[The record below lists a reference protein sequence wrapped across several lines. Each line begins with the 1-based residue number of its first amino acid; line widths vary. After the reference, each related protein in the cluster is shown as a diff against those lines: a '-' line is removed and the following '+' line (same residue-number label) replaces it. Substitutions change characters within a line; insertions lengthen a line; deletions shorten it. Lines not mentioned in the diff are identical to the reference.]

1 MKTLRDYIR
10 LFIKEKYL
18 TNNTKKINILL
29 DSTKCIEVDTIIVN
43 KNNFSLSCEIEIE
56 NLLDLPVT
64 KVRFLCDKKLSKIDL
79 EEIEDASSG
88 KIQINISPR
97 LKDIGD
103 NFILYFDCMQLPK
116 IYTDSFLYKLD
127 IFNPSLYHALKK
139 HNNTVISYINY
150 NLAIEY
156 IHEHKDELS
165 ELYNIY
171 EDSDHVFLEKIYE
184 KILELKNNKFIIRNL
199 DDSSRPCYIIKA
211 VSEHHLKFMS
221 KNWQKYF
228 YCQKKWQKSI
238 FLAF

>member
-1 MKTLRDYIR
+1 MKILRDYIR

-18 TNNTKKINILL
+18 TNNTKKINVLL

-43 KNNFSLSCEIEIE
+43 KNNFSLSCEIE

-64 KVRFLCDKKLSKIDL
+64 KVRFLCNKKLSKINL
-79 EEIEDASSG
+79 EEIEYVSSG
-88 KIQINISPR
+88 KIKINISPR

-103 NFILYFDCMQLPK
+103 NFILYFDCITLPK

-127 IFNPSLYHALKK
+127 ILNPSLYIVLKK
-139 HNNTVISYINY
+139 HNNTIISYINY

-156 IHEHKDELS
+156 IHEHKYELS
-165 ELYNIY
+165 ELYNIH

-184 KILELKNNKFIIRNL
+184 KILELKNSKFVIRNL

-238 FLAF
+238 FLVF

>member
-18 TNNTKKINILL
+18 TNNTKKINVLL

-43 KNNFSLSCEIEIE
+43 KNNFSLSCEIKIE

-79 EEIEDASSG
+79 EEIEDLSSR

-103 NFILYFDCMQLPK
+103 DFILYFDCMLLPK

-127 IFNPSLYHALKK
+127 IFNPSLYHVLKK
-139 HNNTVISYINY
+139 HNNTIISYINY

-221 KNWQKYF
+221 KN
-228 YCQKKWQKSI
+228 
-238 FLAF
+238 

>member
-18 TNNTKKINILL
+18 TNNTKKINVLL

-64 KVRFLCDKKLSKIDL
+64 KVRFLCNKKLSKIDL
-79 EEIEDASSG
+79 EEIEDVSSG
-88 KIQINISPR
+88 KIKINISPC

-103 NFILYFDCMQLPK
+103 NFILYFDCMLLPK
-116 IYTDSFLYKLD
+116 IYTDSFLYKLN
-127 IFNPSLYHALKK
+127 IFDPSLYRALKK
-139 HNNTVISYINY
+139 HNNTIISYVNY

-156 IHEHKDELS
+156 VREHKDKLS

-171 EDSDHVFLEKIYE
+171 EDSDHIFLEKIYE
-184 KILELKNNKFIIRNL
+184 KILELKNNKFVIRNL
-199 DDSSRPCYIIKA
+199 DYSSYPCYIIKTA
-211 VSEHHLKFMS
+211 SEHHLNFMS
-221 KNWQKYF
+221 KN
-228 YCQKKWQKSI
+228 
-238 FLAF
+238 

>member
-1 MKTLRDYIR
+1 MKTLRDYMI

-18 TNNTKKINILL
+18 TNNTKKINVLL
-29 DSTKCIEVDTIIVN
+29 DSTKFIEVDTIIVN

-64 KVRFLCDKKLSKIDL
+64 KVRFLCNKKLYKIDL

-88 KIQINISPR
+88 KIKISISPC

-103 NFILYFDCMQLPK
+103 NFILYFDCILLPK

-127 IFNPSLYHALKK
+127 ILNPSLYRALKK
-139 HNNTVISYINY
+139 NNNTIISRINY

-156 IHEHKDELS
+156 VHKHKDELS

-184 KILELKNNKFIIRNL
+184 KILELKNNKFIICNL
-199 DDSSRPCYIIKA
+199 DDYTRPCYIIKT

-221 KNWQKYF
+221 KN
-228 YCQKKWQKSI
+228 
-238 FLAF
+238 